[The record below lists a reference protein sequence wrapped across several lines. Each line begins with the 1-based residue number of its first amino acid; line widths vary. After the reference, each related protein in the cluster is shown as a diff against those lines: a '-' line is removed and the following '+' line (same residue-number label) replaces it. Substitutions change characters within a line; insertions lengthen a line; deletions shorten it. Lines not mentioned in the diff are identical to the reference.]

1 MTAIDPVRSTVVAWY
16 ELPGALAQL
25 VARIHAVG
33 TAFLGDAFAPRDPA
47 QIHATVIGLERAVAP
62 FDPGPLAA
70 HLHAALE
77 PPLVIQFGGFG
88 RGDRRMLSQGRPLHD
103 RAFSARDG
111 RMVLAGWPVVDGAAH
126 RTVAEVR
133 DSCVPLGVTHRYGTD
148 PDVYLV
154 IADVTDAP
162 PERCAALETAVRT
175 ELAAAAV
182 TVPLS
187 AADLVLV
194 TYTDPALPRAS
205 STWRPL
211 PRPAG

>member
-1 MTAIDPVRSTVVAWY
+1 MTAIDPIRSTVVAWY
-16 ELPGALAQL
+16 DELPDALVQL

-47 QIHATVIGLERAVAP
+47 QIHATVIGLERAAAP

-70 HLHAALE
+70 HLHAALAE
-77 PPLVIQFGGFG
+77 PLTIQFGGFA

-111 RMVLAGWPVVDGAAH
+111 RVVLMGWPVVNGAAR
-126 RTVAEVR
+126 RTVADLR
-133 DSCVPLGVTHRYGTD
+133 DGCVPLGVTHRYGTD
-148 PDVYLV
+148 PDVYLM
-154 IADVTDAP
+154 IADVAAS
-162 PERCAALETAVRT
+162 ERCSALETAVRT

-182 TVPLS
+182 TVPLA
-187 AADLVLV
+187 AADLTLV